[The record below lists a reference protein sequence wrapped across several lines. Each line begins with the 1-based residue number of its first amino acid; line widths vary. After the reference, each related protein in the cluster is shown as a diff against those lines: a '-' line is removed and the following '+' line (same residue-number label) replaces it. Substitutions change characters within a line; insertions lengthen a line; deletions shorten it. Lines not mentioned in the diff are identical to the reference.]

1 MTFRE
6 VDMEKIILKDKIYPE
21 LFKSLNENRIF
32 DIKAIK
38 KLDDRYDLVKKN
50 SENIQKVFIAK
61 VMLYSIDKLEKNES
75 NNEEIDKIKKKY
87 NKIIEYPENSD
98 EIINKI
104 ESIKE
109 KNLDEIILDIVINLI
124 EGENNNENIIITP
137 SEENFDKFIEKWN
150 NLKLNLEEFK
160 MNESMKEKFKIF
172 FEKHENYKEFFKELK
187 LSGKKKLKEI
197 YDYIKH
203 KVENYSKYEK
213 RESLKQMGDE
223 ERSREGCL
231 SQENNDDDDNFMNK
245 KIPKEKMSLVFQKFI
260 IEIDFSEENPNYTYK
275 AGMIEDKIDI
285 EDYEKVPYD
294 EKQKEENKFIKYL
307 NFINQVKKYINQ
319 IEGKIKCKTQVQL
332 KLTHKNDNV
341 DGDVEEVMCNSS
353 FNYKNEY
360 LSFVDDNVL
369 KEGISS
375 KKPGLIFLLN
385 ELCNDDYDE
394 NSN

>member
-1 MTFRE
+1 
-6 VDMEKIILKDKIYPE
+6 
-21 LFKSLNENRIF
+21 
-32 DIKAIK
+32 
-38 KLDDRYDLVKKN
+38 
-50 SENIQKVFIAK
+50 
-61 VMLYSIDKLEKNES
+61 
-75 NNEEIDKIKKKY
+75 
-87 NKIIEYPENSD
+87 
-98 EIINKI
+98 
-104 ESIKE
+104 
-109 KNLDEIILDIVINLI
+109 
-124 EGENNNENIIITP
+124 
-137 SEENFDKFIEKWN
+137 
-150 NLKLNLEEFK
+150 
-160 MNESMKEKFKIF
+160 
-172 FEKHENYKEFFKELK
+172 
-187 LSGKKKLKEI
+187 
-197 YDYIKH
+197 
-203 KVENYSKYEK
+203 
-213 RESLKQMGDE
+213 MGDE

-294 EKQKEENKFIKYL
+294 KKQKEENKFIKYL

-319 IEGKIKCKTQVQL
+319 IQGKIKCKTQVKLML
-332 KLTHKNDNV
+332 KHKNGNV
-341 DGDVEEVMCNSS
+341 DGDVEEVICNSS